1 MDRVKITSRIA
12 QSRVAS
18 ETHGSEKA
26 AVRTSPQANFPRI
39 NLGKSLQV
47 SPCGDHI
54 FVFRCSAPNRIR
66 SFAKRAPIHDSEAI
80 VDRQDS
86 VAAATQVLILGV
98 SVVIVVHVVKAEH
111 HLADGASMHEDHSWN
126 FAIAVARQKELP
138 MKRKT
143 IFALEYKLFGN
154 YQLV

>member
-1 MDRVKITSRIA
+1 MDPVKIHSGLEQI
-12 QSRVAS
+12 RVAS

-66 SFAKRAPIHDSEAI
+66 SFAKRAPIHNSEAI
-80 VDRQDS
+80 IDRQDS
-86 VAAATQVLILGV
+86 VGAATQVLILGV
-98 SVVIVVHVVKAEH
+98 SVVIVVHVMKAEH
-111 HLADGASMHEDHSWN
+111 HLSNRAAVHEDHSWN
-126 FAIAVARQKELP
+126 FAIAVARQKQLP

-143 IFALEYKLFGN
+143 
-154 YQLV
+154 

>member
-1 MDRVKITSRIA
+1 MDPVKIHSGLEQI
-12 QSRVAS
+12 RVAS

-26 AVRTSPQANFPRI
+26 AVRTSPQANFVWI

-47 SPCGDHI
+47 SACGHHI

-66 SFAKRAPIHDSEAI
+66 SFAKRAPIHNSEAI
-80 VDRQDS
+80 IHRQDS
-86 VAAATQVLILGV
+86 VAAATQILILGV
-98 SVVIVVHVVKAEH
+98 SIVIVVHVMKAEH
-111 HLADGASMHEDHSWN
+111 HLADGASMHENHSWN

-143 IFALEYKLFGN
+143 IFAFEYNLFGN
-154 YQLV
+154 